1 MKERYMTTT
10 SAWAPIFKSEE
21 QDDGTIVVYG
31 KATDDALDRDRQ
43 RCDANWLNK
52 AMPEWYKT
60 GANIREQHDGKRAVG
75 VGIGHEI
82 APDGHYIRAHI
93 VDPIAV
99 LKVKHNVL
107 KGFSIGIANPNVE
120 KSESAPN
127 GLINGGDIC
136 ELSLCDR
143 PSNPGCLLA
152 LAKSAEPGMSILAA
166 DFDEAR
172 GLVRVQELVE
182 KDETPELT
190 ATVGDSLSPEQ
201 VEKLNELV
209 SEKSD
214 APADVVPLDIATATG
229 CGCCD
234 KCGMPGCG
242 CCDMCMPAGKSADG
256 VAGAEGLQASVELA
270 KNALGELGL
279 LGPAGSDAEFDV
291 DAAKALVAETVA
303 KADSGLGQ
311 DESGDIDGASQAI
324 AIIAQLIQ
332 SEAKD
337 LADTPAQGCD
347 IDLLMQ
353 AVHALRIFTCREA
366 KEQAGIDPG
375 AAPILLSEEPEL
387 EKADDEPYGDV
398 EYADPGYQKDK
409 KKRYPVDTAAHARA
423 ALAYISKPANAS
435 EYSSADLAKVK
446 SRIEA
451 ACKKF
456 GIDVSDKAIEP
467 EVEKTIETEEAPVAD
482 IVETDAEKAVEPV
495 IEKADAPEAVEAPA
509 VIEKA
514 STVEVDTEAVEKAVA
529 EALAKAF
536 SAEVLEKED
545 NPLRKAFNAIVEAQ
559 TESIA
564 KATADAVARLEKVEQ
579 MAVPGGPALRRTEIE
594 RTESRKHDL
603 ERELARFKALA
614 NSEDRILRTGALTK
628 AAQIEAEI
636 KSL

>member
-1 MKERYMTTT
+1 MTMT

-60 GANIREQHDGKRAVG
+60 GANIREQHDGKRAIGVG
-75 VGIGHEI
+75 VGHDI

-107 KGFSIGIANPNVE
+107 KGFSIGIANPTVE

-127 GLINGGDIC
+127 GLISGGDIC

-152 LAKSAEPGMSILAA
+152 LAKTAKPGMTVKGS
-166 DFDEAR
+166 DFDAER
-172 GLVRVQELVE
+172 LLVRCEELTIKEDEAVE
-182 KDETPELT
+182 KSDEMTSTL
-190 ATVGDSLSPEQ
+190 ADHLDPEQ
-201 VEKLNELV
+201 VARLEAIAEKAT
-209 SEKSD
+209 
-214 APADVVPLDIATATG
+214 APAVSDEVVTTTG

-234 KCGMPGCG
+234 KCGLPGDG
-242 CCDMCMPAGKSADG
+242 CCDMCMPTEKAAEPEKAYTREEALALVKSILDKAP
-256 VAGAEGLQASVELA
+256 AAED
-270 KNALGELGL
+270 LGIKVPPVVPPEEMPDILG
-279 LGPAGSDAEFDV
+279 
-291 DAAKALVAETVA
+291 AKA
-303 KADSGLGQ
+303 
-311 DESGDIDGASQAI
+311 AI

-332 SEAKD
+332 SEA
-337 LADTPAQGCD
+337 ADMVCAPNEDYD
-347 IDLLMQ
+347 IECLMQ
-353 AVHALRIFTCREA
+353 AVQALRVFILRE
-366 KEQAGIDPG
+366 KGELGGDPN
-375 AAPILLSEEPEL
+375 LMYLSADPEV

-398 EYADPGYQKDK
+398 TYADPGLQEDG
-409 KKRYPVDTAAHARA
+409 KKRYPIDTKEHAKA
-423 ALAYISKPANAS
+423 ALAYVSKPANADA
-435 EYSSADLAKVK
+435 YSPADLAKVK
-446 SRIEA
+446 GRIEA

-456 GIDVSDKAIEP
+456 GIDVSAKATEP
-467 EVEKTIETEEAPVAD
+467 AVEKTIETEEAPVAD
-482 IVETDAEKAVEPV
+482 IIDPVEDTEKTAEPV
-495 IEKADAPEAVEAPA
+495 LEKTVEADVEKVDDAPA

-514 STVEVDTEAVEKAVA
+514 ATVEVDTEAVEKAVA

-536 SAEVLEKED
+536 SAAVLEKED

-559 TESIA
+559 AQSAA
-564 KATADAVARLEKVEQ
+564 KATADVVARLEKVEQ
-579 MAVPGGPALRRTEIE
+579 MAVPGGPALRRTEIA
-594 RTESRKHDL
+594 RTESRKSDL
-603 ERELARFKALA
+603 ERELARYKSLA
-614 NSEDRILRTGALTK
+614 NSEDRFTRTGALTK